1 MVDFVWAVI
10 YVPGD
15 PDRCPM
21 LDRPDQ
27 ISSAPRHSALDDA
40 QGVAFSVMMAGLGI
54 HILTQAGLVA
64 GQTTG
69 LAVIVAHLTGLPFPA
84 VYFVVTLPFLALA
97 WHRMGARFALKTL
110 AITASLSLLVALLPR
125 WIDIARIEPALAA
138 LLIGLLFGIAALA
151 AIRHGGSFGG
161 LSVLWIELQ
170 DRTGFRAGHAQ
181 LISDALIF
189 AAAALILPWEK
200 LAYSML
206 GAAVFALFL
215 AVNHRRDR
223 YVAV

>member
-1 MVDFVWAVI
+1 M
-10 YVPGD
+10 P
-15 PDRCPM
+15 
-21 LDRPDQ
+21 DRPDQ
-27 ISSAPRHSALDDA
+27 HADRPRHSAVDDA
-40 QGVAFSVMMAGLGI
+40 QGIAFGVTMAALGM
-54 HILTQAGLVA
+54 HILTHLGFVT

-69 LAVIVAHLTGLPFPA
+69 LAVLIAHLTGLPFPA
-84 VYFVVTLPFLALA
+84 VYFAVTLPFLVLA
-97 WHRMGARFALKTL
+97 WWRIGARFALKTL
-110 AITASLSLLVALLPR
+110 VITAALSALVALLPR
-125 WIDIARIEPALAA
+125 WLELGEIEPALAA

-189 AAAALILPWEK
+189 AVAALILPFDK
-200 LAYSML
+200 LVYSFA

-223 YVAV
+223 YVAA